1 MKQFFQQFVME
12 GEKRRKR
19 KFTWISLSFKT
30 PTKYPWFCRNCK
42 WQKNPKHQYHI
53 HIEVI
58 TFITTS
64 QVYLASIFDNLHN
77 RNPRTSNT
85 ISIGEV
91 KMPRTSKYL

>member
-1 MKQFFQQFVME
+1 MSQK
-12 GEKRRKR
+12 G

-53 HIEVI
+53 HIEAI

-64 QVYLASIFDNLHN
+64 QAYLASI
-77 RNPRTSNT
+77 TSNS